1 MVVGL
6 DDAVGGRALA
16 GDVAGH
22 LVNKL
27 FRLRGGPL
35 ARDEKNAV
43 WGRGAKAQSGH
54 REGGL
59 QIDNLSSF
67 VLHFDGLVDNDF
79 CVELGGDAVS

>member
-6 DDAVGGRALA
+6 DDAVGSRALA
-16 GDVAGH
+16 GDVASFISRDSDCVAARG
-22 LVNKL
+22 LGR
-27 FRLRGGPL
+27 RL
-35 ARDEKNAV
+35 KNADE
-43 WGRGAKAQSGH
+43 GAKAQSGH
-54 REGGL
+54 RERGL